1 MFLKE
6 CKYIKKRVRHIH
18 HNLSDFPYSSDES
31 YEEWIKAISLIIF
44 ENLFFEGAILKG
56 LIENV
61 FFFNTRFITFQA
73 FSIKAF

>member
-56 LIENV
+56 SNREC
-61 FFFNTRFITFQA
+61 FFL
-73 FSIKAF
+73 